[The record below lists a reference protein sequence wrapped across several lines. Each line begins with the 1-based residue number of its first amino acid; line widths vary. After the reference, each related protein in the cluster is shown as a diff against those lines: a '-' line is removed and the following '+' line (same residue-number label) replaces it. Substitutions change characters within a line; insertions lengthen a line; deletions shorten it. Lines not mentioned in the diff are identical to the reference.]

1 MNAAKAALFDA
12 EACAPWATASYGDEE
27 QPKITRLLASAELGA
42 GAQVLEPGCG
52 TGRLT
57 TVLADVVG
65 QQGRVVALD
74 ISGKMAE
81 ACRAR
86 VSAYPHVAVHHVD
99 VEDFALEP
107 GAFDAIVCH
116 QVVPHFDDM
125 PATLARLAR
134 ALRPGG
140 RLVVVHFIGAERVNA
155 VHRAA
160 SPILH
165 QDRLP
170 ETGEMTRLLHA
181 VGLTVDWAVE
191 DELGYLVRGRARE
204 ATQGHVGS
212 CTQHERT

>member
-12 EACAPWATASYGDEE
+12 EAGAPWAAAPYGDEE
-27 QPKITRLLASAELGA
+27 QPKITRLLAAAELGA
-42 GAQVLEPGCG
+42 GADVFEPGCG

-57 TVLADVVG
+57 TVLADAVG
-65 QQGRVVALD
+65 PQGRVVALD
-74 ISGKMAE
+74 ISGKMVE

-86 VSAYPHVAVHHVD
+86 VRAYPHVSVHHAG

-107 GAFDAIVCH
+107 KAFDAIVCH
-116 QVVPHFDDM
+116 QVVPHFEDL
-125 PATLARLAR
+125 PAALASLAR

-140 RLVVVHFIGAERVNA
+140 RLVVVHFIGADRVNA
-155 VHRAA
+155 IHRAA

-170 ETGEMTRLLHA
+170 ATGEMTRLLRT

-191 DELGYLVRGRARE
+191 DELGYLVRGRPA
-204 ATQGHVGS
+204 GGS
-212 CTQHERT
+212 NRRWKQDD